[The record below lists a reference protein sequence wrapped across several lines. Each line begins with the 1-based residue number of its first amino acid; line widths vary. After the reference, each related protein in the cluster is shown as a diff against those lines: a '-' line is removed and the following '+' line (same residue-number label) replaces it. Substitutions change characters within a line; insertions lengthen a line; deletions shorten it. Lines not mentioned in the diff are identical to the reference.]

1 MKPGRFTY
9 HAPRTVA
16 DALAVL
22 GEHAGDAKVLAG
34 GQSLMPLLNF
44 RVSEPGHLVDI
55 NRLPDLSEPV
65 RTATGWHVPALVRQ
79 RAVER
84 SAALSGAF
92 PLLEAALHEVAHP
105 QIRNRGT
112 LCGSLAHADAAAE
125 LPTVVTA
132 LDGRLRIASPRGE
145 RTVAAEDFFV
155 FHLTTAL
162 ADDELLLGV
171 DLDDLPAGT
180 TTSFH
185 EFAGRRGDFALAAV
199 AGQATRDATGVVTRC
214 RLVAAGVGSTPLRL
228 RAAEEGLLGARLDDS
243 ALAAAARAAAHE
255 ARPTGDVHASAG
267 YRRDLVATLTRRV
280 LADIAAA
287 VPTSVPTEELTHA

>member
-1 MKPGRFTY
+1 MKPGRFVF
-9 HAPRTVA
+9 HLPRTV
-16 DALAVL
+16 DEALAL
-22 GEHAGDAKVLAG
+22 LNEHAGDAKVLAG

-44 RVSEPGHLVDI
+44 RVAEPEHIVDI
-55 NRLPDLSEPV
+55 NRLPGLSAPV
-65 RTATGWHVPALVRQ
+65 RTTTGWHVPALVRQ
-79 RAVER
+79 RSAER
-84 SAALSGAF
+84 SEALTSAF
-92 PLLEAALHEVAHP
+92 PLLGTALHEVAHV

-162 ADDELLLGV
+162 EDDELLLGV

-180 TTSFH
+180 TTSFR

-199 AGQATRDATGVVTRC
+199 AGQVTRDADGRVERC
-214 RLVAAGVGSTPLRL
+214 RLVAAGVGSTPMRL
-228 RAAEEGLLGARLDDS
+228 RAAEDVLLGAPVDDS
-243 ALAAAARAAAHE
+243 ALAAASRAASRE

-267 YRRDLVATLTRRV
+267 YRRDLVGTLTRRV
-280 LADIAAA
+280 LADIAA
-287 VPTSVPTEELTHA
+287 VPTEELTRA

>member
-9 HAPRTVA
+9 HAPRSV
-16 DALAVL
+16 DEALAVL
-22 GEHAGDAKVLAG
+22 GQHAGDAKVLAG
-34 GQSLMPLLNF
+34 GQSLVPLLNF
-44 RVSEPGHLVDI
+44 RVAEPGHLVDV
-55 NRLPDLSEPV
+55 NRLPGLSEPV

-84 SAALSGAF
+84 SAALTGAF
-92 PLLEAALHEVAHP
+92 PLLGRALHEVAHP

-125 LPTVVTA
+125 LPAVVTA

-145 RTVAAEDFFV
+145 RTVAAADFFV

-162 ADDELLLGV
+162 EDDELLLGV

-199 AGQATRDATGVVTRC
+199 AGQATRDTRGVVTRC
-214 RLVAAGVGSTPLRL
+214 RLVAAGVAGTPLRL
-228 RAAEEGLLGARLDDS
+228 RAAEDVLLGARLDDS
-243 ALAAAARAAAHE
+243 ALAAATRAAARE

-267 YRRDLVATLTRRV
+267 YRRDLVGTLTRRV

-287 VPTSVPTEELTHA
+287 VPTEELTHA

>member
-9 HAPRTVA
+9 HAPRTID

-22 GEHAGDAKVLAG
+22 TEHAGDAKVLAG
-34 GQSLMPLLNF
+34 GQSLVPLLNF
-44 RVSEPGHLVDI
+44 RVAEPGHLVDV
-55 NRLPDLSEPV
+55 NRLPDLATPV
-65 RTATGWHVPALVRQ
+65 RTSTGWHVPALVRQ
-79 RAVER
+79 RTVER
-84 SAALSGAF
+84 SAALTGAF
-92 PLLEAALHEVAHP
+92 PMLGKALHEVAHP

-162 ADDELLLGV
+162 EEDELLLGV

-180 TTSFH
+180 STSFH

-199 AGQATRDATGVVTRC
+199 AGQATRDADGVVTRC
-214 RLVAAGVGSTPLRL
+214 RLVAAGVASTPLRL
-228 RAAEEGLLGARLDDS
+228 RATEDSLLGHRLDDA
-243 ALAAAARAAAHE
+243 ALAAAVRAAHRE
-255 ARPTGDVHASAG
+255 VHPTGDVHASAG
-267 YRRDLVATLTRRV
+267 YRRDLVGTLTRRV

-287 VPTSVPTEELTHA
+287 VPTEELTHA